1 MTGLGLTVPACLL
14 LLLAHRAFCA
24 VLIFLRAAAETARRG
39 LAVKR
44 PPFNLPRTES
54 VASTRLSWST
64 SFSLSVFNCETK
76 DAKPLRFAIALL
88 SGKDVSRIVENWT
101 ATLLPPTGQGAPVS
115 ARLNPVD
122 HDIGSNFAAVET
134 SGDCVQLLRH
144 TEQVPTP
151 KGPFDPSRNCGKVKG

>member
-1 MTGLGLTVPACLL
+1 MTGLGLTLPACLL

-64 SFSLSVFNCETK
+64 SFTLSVFNCETK

-101 ATLLPPTGQGAPVS
+101 ATLLPPTGQGYSGLSSPQPDRPRYRQQFRS
-115 ARLNPVD
+115 CR
-122 HDIGSNFAAVET
+122 NFWN
-134 SGDCVQLLRH
+134 CVQLLRH